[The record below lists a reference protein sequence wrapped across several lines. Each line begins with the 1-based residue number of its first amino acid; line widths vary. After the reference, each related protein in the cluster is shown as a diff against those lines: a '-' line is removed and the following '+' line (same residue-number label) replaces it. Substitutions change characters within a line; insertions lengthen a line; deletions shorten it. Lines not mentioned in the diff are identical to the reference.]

1 MPTTPQK
8 LFNSVPSNSSFME
21 KPTDQENSLL
31 NVLKSAE
38 DQLRETLEK
47 NYTTDKLSKQIKF
60 NAVCLKHLKND
71 STTRGTVR
79 IPELH
84 YMLPLPRSIDDFET
98 ISLYP
103 TFKAVATS
111 FNPQPNNSG
120 DIAPGSIIV
129 VTFGN
134 MSNFGDPQILEIT
147 NRIQNSSTSPGS
159 GGTSSTGGRA
169 GKKPR
174 PKPEFVDCPGGTK
187 ALKRGNFVLKI
198 VPDFDP
204 ALDSTANTYAQL
216 PPVDYG
222 AVPSRFLQADVLN
235 GGCRISGP
243 ETIEWM
249 FKRGVYLF
257 MPMLNG
263 RTVKS
268 GIFSH
273 LDKAAKN
280 VDVNW
285 GGCLDVGMARLSTL
299 RNPATKL
306 TEGQAERTAVT
317 TVIQLKNNSAFKNHI
332 FRKKQAMAPAFNMEN
347 MLPANDKMNYASFRN
362 IKKGDTIPMGNRV
375 EHLAFNAFFMKHL
388 IELCKLEFGSGVI
401 PIFYGSHP
409 SNTLGGGFNEDAF
422 DASAPAAKY
431 AIKYVVENSSLWWAN
446 YCGGK
451 LVLGCDPQPNLA
463 NPAAPKTYQD
473 AKKLRPAWYKKKSSF
488 LMGTKFGGA
497 SSKWLG
503 DPAIWQFWNQAFFQT
518 TKDERDKYFSG
529 KPDPGSGAT
538 PSTYGRVFCVSS
550 VRKDK
555 MDDLLPAKRGGWK

>member
-1 MPTTPQK
+1 
-8 LFNSVPSNSSFME
+8 
-21 KPTDQENSLL
+21 
-31 NVLKSAE
+31 
-38 DQLRETLEK
+38 
-47 NYTTDKLSKQIKF
+47 
-60 NAVCLKHLKND
+60 VCLKHLKND
-71 STTRGTVR
+71 STTRGTVRIKAR

-169 GKKPR
+169 GAKPR

-187 ALKRGNFVLKI
+187 ALKRGNFILKI
-198 VPDFDP
+198 VSSNPSP
-204 ALDSTANTYAQL
+204 AVATEQTYAQL
-216 PPVDYG
+216 PPVDKN
-222 AVPSRFLQADVLN
+222 APIARWLQADVLN

-249 FKRGVYLF
+249 FDKGVYFF

-273 LDKAAKN
+273 LNRGIRDSAL
-280 VDVNW
+280 DMHY

-306 TEGQAERTAVT
+306 TEGQAERTAIAVVT
-317 TVIQLKNNSAFKNHI
+317 QLKNNSAFKKYI
-332 FRKKQAMAPAFNMEN
+332 FREIGTMMPAFNMEN
-347 MLPANDKMNYASFRN
+347 MLPANDKMNYASFRGIN
-362 IKKGDTIPMGNRV
+362 RGDTIPMGNRV
-375 EHLAFNAFFMKHL
+375 EHLAFNAFFMEHL
-388 IELCKLEFGSGVI
+388 IKQCKKEFGSGI
-401 PIFYGSHP
+401 MPIFYGSHP
-409 SNTLGGGFNEDAF
+409 SNTLGGGFNEEAF
-422 DASAPAAKY
+422 DASAPRIKY
-431 AIKYVVENSSLWWAN
+431 ATKYITENSSLWWAN

-451 LVLGCDPQPNLA
+451 LVLGCDPAPNLA

-503 DPAIWQFWNQAFFQT
+503 NPAIWQFWNQAFFQT
-518 TKDERDKYFSG
+518 TKEERDKYFSG
-529 KPDPGSGAT
+529 KPDPGSGTT

-550 VRKDK
+550 VREDK
-555 MDDLLPAKRGGWK
+555 YNDLLAGKATKVLWKGGAK